1 MAAGDD
7 EIGGLG
13 VAELAERI
21 RDRRLSPVEV
31 VEATLRRIEARD
43 PSLNAFVYVDPEGAL
58 EAARAAESA
67 VMAGGPLGPLHGV
80 PTALKDLFS
89 AKTGWPTTYG
99 GIPALKHWKADHNG
113 LFCERIEAAGAILV
127 GRTNSP
133 AFGFRG
139 ITDNYLFGPTGNP
152 FDATRNPGG
161 SSGGSAAA
169 VGDGMLPFAEATDG
183 GGSIRIPAAWSGLF
197 GYKASWGRVPQVVR
211 PNAFSSTDP
220 FIFTGTVA
228 RSVVDAG
235 LVMGALMGPDP
246 RDPFCLDDVPDVV
259 AATRNGIRGMRI
271 AYSPDLDIYPVDPRV
286 AATVAEAVKAFEDA
300 GAVVE
305 EVKLGLTLTQRELSD
320 LWCRMIIPL
329 SCVGLEGIKA
339 AGIDL
344 LRDHPND
351 LPPQMLPWIEHGYR
365 RTVVEDHHDQA
376 IRTAIFDAVQ
386 AIFGRYDL
394 LVSPTLAA
402 MPVKNATDGNTIG
415 PMEINGEAVDPLIG
429 WCMTVIGNF
438 TGHPA
443 ASIPAGLADGLPVG
457 LQIMGRRGR
466 DIDVFA
472 ASAAFEAARPWA
484 ASYAIPAAR
493 PLTPPS
499 AARSG

>member
-228 RSVVDAG
+228 PFGRRRGAGDGRPDGAGSARSVLPRRRARPRGGDPQRHPRHAHRVQPRSRHLPRRPPRRRDGGRGGQGLRGCGRRGRGGEARADAHPEGALRPLVPDDHPAVLRRARGHQGGRHRPPARSPERPAAADAALDRARLPPHGGGGSPRPGDPHRDLRRGAGHLRPLRSLGVADARRDAG
-235 LVMGALMGPDP
+235 EECDRRQHHRADGDQRRGRRSADRLVHDGDRQLHRSSG
-246 RDPFCLDDVPDVV
+246 
-259 AATRNGIRGMRI
+259 
-271 AYSPDLDIYPVDPRV
+271 
-286 AATVAEAVKAFEDA
+286 
-300 GAVVE
+300 
-305 EVKLGLTLTQRELSD
+305 
-320 LWCRMIIPL
+320 
-329 SCVGLEGIKA
+329 
-339 AGIDL
+339 GIDPG
-344 LRDHPND
+344 RS
-351 LPPQMLPWIEHGYR
+351 R
-365 RTVVEDHHDQA
+365 R
-376 IRTAIFDAVQ
+376 R
-386 AIFGRYDL
+386 
-394 LVSPTLAA
+394 AA
-402 MPVKNATDGNTIG
+402 
-415 PMEINGEAVDPLIG
+415 
-429 WCMTVIGNF
+429 
-438 TGHPA
+438 
-443 ASIPAGLADGLPVG
+443 VG